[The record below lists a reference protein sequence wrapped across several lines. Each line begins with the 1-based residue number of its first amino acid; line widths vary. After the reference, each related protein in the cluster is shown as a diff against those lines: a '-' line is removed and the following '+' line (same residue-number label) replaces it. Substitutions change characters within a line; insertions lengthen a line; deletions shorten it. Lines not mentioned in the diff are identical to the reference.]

1 MFFLF
6 CFVCLFLTGAIV
18 VFKNMLIVELSYVT
32 EWHKK
37 IIYLGYTQ
45 VWKIIVVSLH
55 WPIFYNFVLAIRILQ

>member
-32 EWHKK
+32 E
-37 IIYLGYTQ
+37 
-45 VWKIIVVSLH
+45 
-55 WPIFYNFVLAIRILQ
+55 